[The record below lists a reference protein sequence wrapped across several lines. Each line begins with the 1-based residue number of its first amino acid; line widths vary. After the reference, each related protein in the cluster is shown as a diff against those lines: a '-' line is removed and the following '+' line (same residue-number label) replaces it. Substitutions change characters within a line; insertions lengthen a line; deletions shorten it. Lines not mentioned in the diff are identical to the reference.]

1 MVPRRKG
8 TNTMRGNLPKGQT
21 TLEGDL
27 VLQTPPRRV
36 GISPAA
42 REYEPVFRARLNI
55 IKRMTKDFQ
64 SGTLG
69 DIKRRNMEME
79 KRITSKTEA
88 YHDLL
93 KELKSTM
100 LDSGAEE
107 ENSWLSRYFQLQKEK
122 DCHLKESID
131 EIERLEHRTS
141 LPDDDQLNKVKEQY
155 KLKLT
160 EKDAEIQ
167 RLESKI
173 SGFTATLNRHGLTEN
188 LTEEFENSI
197 VGKESEFKALQAS
210 SKAKLDNT
218 HCYCTRIHMD
228 DIDIQIQ
235 LSEFFDEK
243 AKEINTYY
251 HESLEQI
258 SNDALRYR
266 VITRRADICIDELR
280 IMVDNFIK
288 DDLDEAKRVRSR
300 FKLRSDFHED
310 IREPFRGSI
319 LETKNEGHVNSEGGF
334 SHRKKSSLFNYHG
347 LHRQCGE
354 NDNPPRTSSPEMTT
368 ERTKRRRLAEK
379 VVHKAGNLSGDEIG
393 QGQDCLSPP
402 IYANLHF
409 APELAHPSVMYGGI
423 VQYNCWHPPS
433 MRSMKQNQGG
443 SLNEAH
449 AAKTPNEGSGED
461 NSNI

>member
-1 MVPRRKG
+1 
-8 TNTMRGNLPKGQT
+8 MRDNLPKGQT

-27 VLQTPPRRV
+27 ILQTPPRRV

-55 IKRMTKDFQ
+55 IKQMTKDFQ

-88 YHDLL
+88 YQNLL
-93 KELKSTM
+93 KEMKSTM

-131 EIERLEHRTS
+131 ETKRLKHRPS

-155 KLKLT
+155 KLNLT
-160 EKDAEIQ
+160 KKDAEIQ

-173 SGFTATLNRHGLTEN
+173 SAFTATLNRHGLTEN
-188 LTEEFENSI
+188 LTEEFEKSI
-197 VGKESEFKALQAS
+197 VGKESEFKALQATSS
-210 SKAKLDNT
+210 SKAELDNT
-218 HCYCTRIHMD
+218 HYHCTRIHMD

-243 AKEINTYY
+243 AKEISTYY
-251 HESLEQI
+251 QESLEQI
-258 SNDALRYR
+258 SNDALKYR
-266 VITRRADICIDELR
+266 IITRRADICIDELR

-288 DDLDEAKRVRSR
+288 DDLEEAKRVRSR
-300 FKLRSDFHED
+300 FKLCSGFH
-310 IREPFRGSI
+310 EPFRGSI
-319 LETKNEGHVNSEGGF
+319 LETKNEEHVNSEGGF
-334 SHRKKSSLFNYHG
+334 SHRKKSSLLNHHG
-347 LHRQCGE
+347 LQCAKATSLHHQCGE
-354 NDNPPRTSSPEMTT
+354 NDNPLRTSSPEMTT
-368 ERTKRRRLAEK
+368 GRTKRRRRLAKK
-379 VVHKAGNLSGDEIG
+379 VVRKAGNISGDEIG
-393 QGQDCLSPP
+393 QDRLSPP

-409 APELAHPSVMYGGI
+409 APKLAHPSVMYGGI

-443 SLNEAH
+443 SLSEAH

-461 NSNI
+461 NSNMYTE